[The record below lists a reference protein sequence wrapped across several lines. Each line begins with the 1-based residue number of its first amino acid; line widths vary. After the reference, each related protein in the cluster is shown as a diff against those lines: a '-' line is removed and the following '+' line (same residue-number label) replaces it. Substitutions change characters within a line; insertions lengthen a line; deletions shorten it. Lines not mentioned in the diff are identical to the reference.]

1 MDGARW
7 SSGTA
12 AFGLAALLFVLPLL
26 RAGSDPDESDFDC
39 ADPYELEAV
48 AAITSVV
55 GCGRADGAPL
65 RGPSRVLFDLPL
77 DPNTAAAATL
87 EVLPGIGPVRA
98 AAIEAERCRRP
109 FESVAELERVAGIG
123 PKTRARL
130 EPFLSIERPAQA
142 RCAVQ

>member
-1 MDGARW
+1 MRW

-26 RAGSDPDESDFDC
+26 RAGSDRDVSGFDC

-48 AAITSVV
+48 GAITTVV
-55 GCGRADGAPL
+55 GCGRKDGAAL

-77 DPNTAAAATL
+77 DPNTAAPASL

-98 AAIEAERCRRP
+98 AAIESERCRRP

-123 PKTRARL
+123 PKTRARR
-130 EPFLSIERPAQA
+130 EPVLSTERPAHA

>member
-1 MDGARW
+1 MDRASW

-26 RAGSDPDESDFDC
+26 RAGPDPDESGFDC

-48 AAITSVV
+48 GAITTVV
-55 GCGRADGAPL
+55 GCGREDGAPL

-98 AAIEAERCRRP
+98 AAIESERCRRP

-123 PKTRARL
+123 PKTRAGL